1 LIASGKRFNNN
12 DHPFGDGFL
21 LTYFNIIAILSVYLC
36 KINAKNGD
44 YMLISFKFSNYKSF
58 KDTVEFSMEPLT
70 NNGSISNAIETG
82 YKKAPQVF
90 RTSAIFGANASGKSS
105 FIHAIS
111 YLQGLMEASY
121 LKRFNEQMEVPAYK
135 LSDTEKNSTFEFE
148 FVKDKVAYKYFVELN
163 NDGVV
168 EEEAYY
174 TELEEEKREK
184 CLFKRT
190 LTEFNSPYGLDKEI
204 AKQTIK
210 NRLLVSEL
218 VNNRNNQDK
227 HILNIYNWIMDIDIL
242 CGDYEE
248 ILKDKRALSK
258 SDLSKK
264 VEFLRNA
271 DIPITKLIVN
281 RDGLFST
288 HKNENGQEITFDF
301 MLEESDGTQMLLCLS
316 EDIFWVLENGS
327 VLFMDELDKSLH
339 PHLVKY
345 LVGLFNN
352 PETNPKGAQLIFTSH
367 AHYLMDGETL
377 TRDQIW
383 FVAKDNGYSSELYSL
398 SDFKQIKRKKGAF
411 YNEYMY
417 GIFGAVPNIKED

>member
-1 LIASGKRFNNN
+1 
-12 DHPFGDGFL
+12 
-21 LTYFNIIAILSVYLC
+21 
-36 KINAKNGD
+36 
-44 YMLISFKFSNYKSF
+44 MLISFKFSNYKSF
-58 KDTVEFSMEPLT
+58 KDSVEFSMEPLT

-82 YKKAPQVF
+82 YKKAPYVY

-111 YLQGLMEASY
+111 YFQGLMEVSY

-135 LSDTEKNSTFEFE
+135 LSDIEKNSTFEFE
-148 FVKDKVAYKYFVELN
+148 FIKNDIAYRYVVELN
-163 NDGVV
+163 DNEIVK
-168 EEEAYY
+168 EKAYY
-174 TELEEEKREK
+174 TELKEDKREK
-184 CLFKRT
+184 CLFRR
-190 LTEFNSPYGLDKEI
+190 EEDIFVSPYGLDKEI

-210 NRLLVSEL
+210 TRLLISEL

-227 HILNIYNWIMDIDIL
+227 HILDIYNWIMDIDIL
-242 CGDYEE
+242 CGDYKEV
-248 ILKDKRALSK
+248 LKDKVALSK

-288 HKNENGQEITFDF
+288 HKSENGQEITFDF

-316 EDIFWVLENGS
+316 EDIFWVLEKGS
-327 VLFMDELDKSLH
+327 VLFVDELDNSLH

-345 LVGLFNN
+345 LVSLFNN

-367 AHYLMDGETL
+367 AHYLMDGENL

-383 FVAKDNGYSSELYSL
+383 FVSKENGCSSDLYSL
-398 SDFKQIKRKKGAF
+398 SDFKQIKRKKGTF

-417 GIFGAVPNIKED
+417 GIFGAVPKISEN

>member
-1 LIASGKRFNNN
+1 M
-12 DHPFGDGFL
+12 
-21 LTYFNIIAILSVYLC
+21 LTLC
-36 KINAKNGD
+36 LCEKFTKNGD
-44 YMLISFKFSNYKSF
+44 YMLINFKFSNYKSF
-58 KDTVEFSMEPLT
+58 KDKAEFSMEPLT

-82 YKKAPQVF
+82 YKKAPCVY

-105 FIHAIS
+105 FIHAVS
-111 YLQGLMEASY
+111 YFQGLMEMSY

-148 FVKDKVAYKYFVELN
+148 FVKNKVVYKYFVELN
-163 NDGVV
+163 NDGIVK
-168 EEEAYY
+168 EDAYY
-174 TELEEEKREK
+174 TELEEDKREK

-190 LTEFNSPYGLDKEI
+190 LTEFSSPYGLDKEI

-210 NRLLVSEL
+210 TRLLVSEL

-227 HILNIYNWIMDIDIL
+227 YILDIYNWIMDIDIL
-242 CGDYEE
+242 SSDYKEV
-248 ILKDKRALSK
+248 LKDKISLSK
-258 SDLSKK
+258 SNLLQK
-264 VEFLRNA
+264 VEFLRKV

-288 HKNENGQEITFDF
+288 HKSENGQEITFDF

-316 EDIFWVLENGS
+316 EDIFWVLEKGS
-327 VLFMDELDKSLH
+327 ILFVDELDNSLH

-345 LVGLFNN
+345 LVELFNN

-367 AHYLMDGETL
+367 AHYLMDGGHL

-383 FVAKDNGYSSELYSL
+383 FISKENGYSSDLYSL

-417 GIFGAVPNIKED
+417 GIFGAVPNISGD